1 MLDLH
6 DGVIRPRRA
15 LLLAAI
21 AVLFFAP
28 VAADAACNP
37 ASCDG
42 FFACGFR
49 ECVGSSCV
57 TFPDEA
63 GTVCRGAAGVCDRAE
78 TCNGNSL
85 SCPSDSKRGTT
96 AVCRAAVDECDGA
109 ETCDGVSNDCTAP
122 DVGIA
127 PLITRVTILD
137 GSVRFPSGGTNV
149 NRFFEFRISG
159 LDLCEATVEGAPFS
173 EPLELSSNESGTALD
188 RTVLEHVENPFPS
201 STYQFDINR
210 GAVTGSLPY
219 VAFDPDGAV
228 EIPSPA
234 SGATLDGDP
243 TFTVSNQCT
252 NCGILELEI
261 LDDVSVGTIATM
273 FTTLPIDTPLE
284 IPLGL
289 FSKGLAPLPE
299 SRYVFE
305 AEAIAGSL
313 VGGTF
318 AGDPLQSEFN
328 YVSGRSI
335 RNRLIFNVP
344 EPGLAG
350 AGVAAIIALLAIGK
364 LRGSLPPRVP
374 DSARAR
380 ARGRRRRAAPGFP
393 AGSPPAARGAG
404 RGGRRRRERVTARVR
419 RAAAT

>member
-6 DGVIRPRRA
+6 DDVRRPLRALVLATLAA
-15 LLLAAI
+15 LLL
-21 AVLFFAP
+21 AP

-37 ASCDG
+37 GSCDAI
-42 FFACGFR
+42 FACGFR
-49 ECVGSSCV
+49 ACVGNSCE
-57 TFPDEA
+57 TFPDET
-63 GTVCRGAAGVCDRAE
+63 GTVCRGAVGVCDRAE
-78 TCNGNSL
+78 TCNGSSL
-85 SCPSDSKRGTT
+85 SCPSDSKRGST

-127 PLITRVTILD
+127 PLISRVTILD
-137 GSVRFPSGGTNV
+137 GSLRFPSGATNA

-159 LDLCEATVEGAPFS
+159 LNLCEATVEGAPFS
-173 EPLELSSNESGTALD
+173 SPLELSSNESGTELD

-234 SGATLDGDP
+234 TGATLDGDP

-252 NCGILELEI
+252 NCGIQQLEI
-261 LDDVSVGTIATM
+261 IDDVSVETIAMM
-273 FTTLPIDTPLE
+273 FTTLPIDTPVE

-305 AEAIAGSL
+305 AETIAGSL
-313 VGGTF
+313 VGGAF

-328 YVSGRSI
+328 YISGRSI
-335 RNRLIFNVP
+335 RNRLVFNVP

-350 AGVAAIIALLAIGK
+350 AGAAAVVALVAIRRRRDSR
-364 LRGSLPPRVP
+364 LRRVP
-374 DSARAR
+374 SSARAH
-380 ARGRRRRAAPGFP
+380 ARGRPRRAGPDFPG
-393 AGSPPAARGAG
+393 GSPPVA
-404 RGGRRRRERVTARVR
+404 E
-419 RAAAT
+419 RAALGVQR